1 MVSCSTVQCHVGR
14 MLRNMKNPE
23 SISYSYLL
31 GKAWPIIL
39 ANAAVPLLGLVD
51 TAVIGNVGSVTD
63 LGAIAFGALI
73 FSFVYW
79 SFGFLRMGTTGSVA
93 QALGADNQ
101 IEIRAVLGRA
111 LVLAVGLGLLLILMQ
126 WPIRLIALALL
137 DGSTPVEE
145 VTQQYFNI
153 RIWGAPATLA
163 TFALMGV
170 LIGLGNSRQ
179 LLLVQLF
186 LNGLNI
192 GLDIYFA
199 GVLGWGAAG
208 IALGTIIA
216 EWSAVIFAIWLIVRE
231 LNSRSTDGSDFWP
244 ISRLLDSASLKK
256 MLSAN
261 RDIMVRTLLL
271 VSSFGFFIN
280 QSAQFGDVVLAA
292 NHILLQLISFAAF
305 FLDGYAFVVE
315 SLVGSSLGAKRR
327 DSFDIAV
334 KRSSILA
341 LVTASVLALLLLL
354 FGDLAVAVLTDI
366 EPVQAAAQGSIF
378 LAAIYIFFSFA
389 AYQLDGIFIG
399 ASFTSQMRN
408 AALLSIA
415 VFLLAWWLLMESF
428 GTSGLWSA
436 MIIYVAARAGA
447 LLLFYPA
454 LKKSI
459 DA

>member
-1 MVSCSTVQCHVGR
+1 MSSGATLLA

-23 SISYSYLL
+23 SISYSYIL

-101 IEIRAVLGRA
+101 IEIRMILGRA
-111 LVLAVGLGLLLILMQ
+111 LLLAIGLGLFLILIQ
-126 WPIRLIALALL
+126 WPIRFIALSLL
-137 DGSTPVEE
+137 DGSIQVEK

-163 TFALMGV
+163 TFAVMGV

-179 LLLVQLF
+179 LLVVQLF

-199 GVLGWGAAG
+199 GVLGWGAEG
-208 IALGTIIA
+208 IALGTIIS
-216 EWSAVIFAIWLIVRE
+216 EWSAVIFATWLIVRE
-231 LNSRSTDGSDFWP
+231 LNSRRMAGDEFWSR
-244 ISRLLDSASLKK
+244 SRLLDSTSIRK
-256 MLSAN
+256 MLATN
-261 RDIMVRTLLL
+261 RDIMVRTLFLL
-271 VSSFGFFIN
+271 FSFGFFIN
-280 QSAQFGDVVLAA
+280 QSAQFGDVLLAA
-292 NHILLQLISFAAF
+292 NHILLQLISLAAF

-327 DSFDIAV
+327 DSFDTAV
-334 KRSSILA
+334 KRSSILS

-354 FGDLAVAVLTDI
+354 FGDLAVAILTDI
-366 EPVQAAAQGSIF
+366 EPVQAAARGLIF
-378 LAAIYIFFSFA
+378 LAAIYIFCSFA

-399 ASFTSQMRN
+399 ASFTGQMRN
-408 AALLSIA
+408 AAFFSIV
-415 VFLLAWWLLMESF
+415 VFLLAWWLLMDKF
-428 GTSGLWSA
+428 GVSGLWWA
-436 MIIYVAARAGA
+436 MIIYVFARGGA

-454 LKKSI
+454 LRKAI

>member
-1 MVSCSTVQCHVGR
+1 
-14 MLRNMKNPE
+14 MLLIIGKNPLH
-23 SISYSYLL
+23 SIMPNLDSITYRYLIE
-31 GKAWPIIL
+31 KAWPIIL

-51 TAVIGNVGSVTD
+51 TAVIGNVGTVTD

-93 QALGADNQ
+93 QALGAGDQ
-101 IEIRAVLGRA
+101 TEIRAVLGRA
-111 LVLAVGLGLLLILMQ
+111 LILAVALGLMLILVQ
-126 WPIRLIALALL
+126 WGIRLVALALL
-137 DGSTPVEE
+137 DGSDAVEE
-145 VTQQYFNI
+145 VTAQYFSI

-192 GLDIYFA
+192 SLDIYFA
-199 GVLGWGAAG
+199 GVLDWGVEG

-216 EWSAVIFAIWLIVRE
+216 EWSTVIFAVWLIMRE
-231 LNSRSTDGSDFWP
+231 LNSRLELGSEFWP
-244 ISRLLDSASLKK
+244 RSRLLDAAALKK
-256 MLSAN
+256 MLAAN
-261 RDIMVRTLLL
+261 RDIMIRTLLL
-271 VSSFGFFIN
+271 VFSFGFFIN
-280 QSAQFGDVVLAA
+280 QSAQFGDVMLAA

-315 SLVGSSLGAKRR
+315 SLVGSSLGARRR

-341 LVTASVLALLLLL
+341 LVTATALALLLLV
-354 FGDLAVAVLTDI
+354 FGDLAVAVLTDL
-366 EPVQAAAQGSIF
+366 EPVQTAAQGSLF

-389 AYQLDGIFIG
+389 AFQLDGVFIG
-399 ASFTSQMRN
+399 ASFTRQMRN
-408 AALLSIA
+408 AAFLSIA
-415 VFLLAWWLLMESF
+415 VFLFAWWVLMDRF
-428 GTSGLWSA
+428 GVNGLWWA

-454 LKKSI
+454 LRKFI
-459 DA
+459 DH

>member
-1 MVSCSTVQCHVGR
+1 
-14 MLRNMKNPE
+14 
-23 SISYSYLL
+23 
-31 GKAWPIIL
+31 
-39 ANAAVPLLGLVD
+39 
-51 TAVIGNVGSVTD
+51 VTD

-93 QALGADNQ
+93 QALGAADQ
-101 IEIRAVLGRA
+101 TEIRAVLGRA
-111 LVLAVGLGLLLILMQ
+111 LILAGALGLMLIVMQ
-126 WPIRLIALALL
+126 WGIRLVALALL
-137 DGSTPVEE
+137 DGSDAVEE
-145 VTQQYFNI
+145 VTAQYFSI

-192 GLDIYFA
+192 SLDIYFA
-199 GVLGWGAAG
+199 GVLDWGVEG

-216 EWSAVIFAIWLIVRE
+216 EWSTVIFAVWLIMRE
-231 LNSRSTDGSDFWP
+231 LNSRRELGSEFWP
-244 ISRLLDSASLKK
+244 RSRLLDAAALRKT
-256 MLSAN
+256 LAAN
-261 RDIMVRTLLL
+261 RDIMIRTLLL
-271 VSSFGFFIN
+271 VFSFGFFIN

-315 SLVGSSLGAKRR
+315 SLVGSSAGARRR

-341 LVTASVLALLLLL
+341 LVTATALALLLLV
-354 FGDLAVAVLTDI
+354 FGDLAVAVLTDL
-366 EPVQAAAQGSIF
+366 EPVQTAAQGSLF

-389 AYQLDGIFIG
+389 AFQLDGVFIG
-399 ASFTSQMRN
+399 ASFTRQMRN
-408 AALLSIA
+408 AAFLSIA
-415 VFLLAWWLLMESF
+415 VFLAAWWILMDRF
-428 GTSGLWSA
+428 GVNGLWWA

-454 LKKSI
+454 LRKSI
-459 DA
+459 AH

>member
-1 MVSCSTVQCHVGR
+1 MT
-14 MLRNMKNPE
+14 MIKPE

-31 GKAWPIIL
+31 EKAWPIIL

-93 QALGADNQ
+93 QALGAGDQ
-101 IEIRAVLGRA
+101 CEIRAVLGRA
-111 LVLAVGLGLLLILMQ
+111 LLLAVALGLLLIALQ
-126 WPIRLIALALL
+126 GPIRLVALSLL
-137 DGSTPVEE
+137 DGSAPVEA
-145 VTQQYFNI
+145 VTQQYFTI

-163 TFALMGV
+163 MFALMGV

-179 LLLVQLF
+179 LLLVQLL

-192 GLDIYFA
+192 CLDIVFA
-199 GVLGWGAAG
+199 GVLGWGAEG

-216 EWSAVIFAIWLIVRE
+216 EWLAVIFATWLILRE
-231 LNSRSTDGSDFWP
+231 LNARREHGTEFWP
-244 ISRLLDSASLKK
+244 KSRLLDAGQFRK
-256 MLSAN
+256 MLAAN
-261 RDIMVRTLLL
+261 RDIMIRTLLL
-271 VSSFGFFIN
+271 VFSFGFFIN

-315 SLVGSSLGAKRR
+315 SLVGASVGARRR
-327 DSFDIAV
+327 DSFDMAV

-341 LVTASVLALLLLL
+341 LSTAAVLALLLLV
-354 FGDLAVAVLTDI
+354 FGDIFVTILTDI
-366 EPVQAAAQGSIF
+366 ELVQDAAHNSLF

-389 AYQLDGIFIG
+389 AFQLDGIFIG
-399 ASFTSQMRN
+399 ASFTRQMRN
-408 AALLSIA
+408 AAFLSIA
-415 VFLLAWWLLMESF
+415 VYLAAWSLLMDRF
-428 GTSGLWSA
+428 GVNGLWWA
-436 MIIYVAARAGA
+436 MIIYVAARADA
-447 LLLFYPA
+447 LLLYFSA
-454 LKKSI
+454 LRQSVE
-459 DA
+459 D

>member
-1 MVSCSTVQCHVGR
+1 MQNSD
-14 MLRNMKNPE
+14 
-23 SISYSYLL
+23 SITYRYLL
-31 GKAWPIIL
+31 EKAWPIIL

-51 TAVIGNVGSVTD
+51 TAVIGNVGTVTD

-93 QALGADNQ
+93 QALGAVDQ
-101 IEIRAVLGRA
+101 TEIRAVLGRA
-111 LVLAVGLGLLLILMQ
+111 LILAVALGLMLIMMQ
-126 WPIRLIALALL
+126 WGIRLVALALL
-137 DGSTPVEE
+137 DGSAAVED
-145 VTQQYFNI
+145 VTAQYFNI

-192 GLDIYFA
+192 SLDIYFA
-199 GVLGWGAAG
+199 GVLDWGVEG

-216 EWSAVIFAIWLIVRE
+216 EWSTVIFAVWLIMRE
-231 LNSRSTDGSDFWP
+231 LNSRRELGSEFWP
-244 ISRLLDSASLKK
+244 RSRLLDGAALKK
-256 MLSAN
+256 MLAAN
-261 RDIMVRTLLL
+261 RDIMIRTLLL
-271 VSSFGFFIN
+271 VFSFGFFIN
-280 QSAQFGDVVLAA
+280 QSAQFGDVALAA

-327 DSFDIAV
+327 ESFDIAV

-341 LVTASVLALLLLL
+341 LVTAAVLALLLLL
-354 FGDLAVAVLTDI
+354 FGSSAVVVLTDI
-366 EPVQAAAQGSIF
+366 EPVQAAAQGSLF

-389 AYQLDGIFIG
+389 AFQLDGIFIG
-399 ASFTSQMRN
+399 ASFTRQMRN
-408 AALLSIA
+408 AAILSIA
-415 VFLLAWWLLMESF
+415 VFLLAWWMLRERF
-428 GTSGLWSA
+428 GVKGLWWA
-436 MIIYVAARAGA
+436 MIIYVSARAYA

-454 LKKSI
+454 LRKSI

>member
-1 MVSCSTVQCHVGR
+1 MQ
-14 MLRNMKNPE
+14 NPD
-23 SISYSYLL
+23 SITYRYLIE
-31 GKAWPIIL
+31 KAWPIIL

-51 TAVIGNVGSVTD
+51 TAVIGNVGTVTD

-93 QALGADNQ
+93 QALGAADQ
-101 IEIRAVLGRA
+101 AEIRAVLGRA
-111 LVLAVGLGLLLILMQ
+111 LILAVVLGLMLIVMQ
-126 WPIRLIALALL
+126 WGIRLVALALL
-137 DGSTPVEE
+137 DGSAAVEE
-145 VTQQYFNI
+145 VTAQYFNI

-192 GLDIYFA
+192 SLDIYFA
-199 GVLGWGAAG
+199 GLLDWGVEG

-216 EWSAVIFAIWLIVRE
+216 EWSTVIFAVWLIMRE
-231 LNSRSTDGSDFWP
+231 LNSRREPSSEFWP
-244 ISRLLDSASLKK
+244 RSRLLDAAALKK
-256 MLSAN
+256 MLAAN
-261 RDIMVRTLLL
+261 RDIMIRTLLL
-271 VSSFGFFIN
+271 VFSFGFFIN

-315 SLVGSSLGAKRR
+315 SLVGSSVGAKRR

-341 LVTASVLALLLLL
+341 LLTAAALALLLLL
-354 FGDLAVAVLTDI
+354 FGDVAVAVLTDL
-366 EPVQAAAQGSIF
+366 EPVQAAAQGSLF

-389 AYQLDGIFIG
+389 AFQLDGIFIG
-399 ASFTSQMRN
+399 ASFTRQMRN
-408 AALLSIA
+408 AAFLSIA
-415 VFLLAWWLLMESF
+415 VFLAAWWILMDRF
-428 GTSGLWSA
+428 GVNGLWWA
-436 MIIYVAARAGA
+436 MIIYVAARADA

-454 LKKSI
+454 LRKSI
-459 DA
+459 DH

>member
-1 MVSCSTVQCHVGR
+1 MQNSD
-14 MLRNMKNPE
+14 
-23 SISYSYLL
+23 SITYRYLL
-31 GKAWPIIL
+31 EKAWPIIL

-51 TAVIGNVGSVTD
+51 TAVIGNVGTVTD

-93 QALGADNQ
+93 QALGALDQ
-101 IEIRAVLGRA
+101 TEIRAVLGRA
-111 LVLAVGLGLLLILMQ
+111 LILAVALGLMLIMMQ
-126 WPIRLIALALL
+126 WGIRLVALALL
-137 DGSTPVEE
+137 DGSAAVED
-145 VTQQYFNI
+145 VTAQYFNI

-192 GLDIYFA
+192 SLDIYFA
-199 GVLGWGAAG
+199 GVLDWGVEG

-216 EWSAVIFAIWLIVRE
+216 EWSTVIFAVWLIMRE
-231 LNSRSTDGSDFWP
+231 LNSRRELGSEFWP
-244 ISRLLDSASLKK
+244 RSRLLDSAALKK
-256 MLSAN
+256 MLAAN
-261 RDIMVRTLLL
+261 RDIMIRTLLL
-271 VSSFGFFIN
+271 VFSFGFFIN

-327 DSFDIAV
+327 GSFDIAV

-341 LVTASVLALLLLL
+341 LVTAAVLALLLLL
-354 FGDLAVAVLTDI
+354 FGSPAVVVLTDI
-366 EPVQAAAQGSIF
+366 EPVQAAAQGSLF
-378 LAAIYIFFSFA
+378 LAAIYIFLSFA
-389 AYQLDGIFIG
+389 AFQLDGIFIG
-399 ASFTSQMRN
+399 ASFTRQMRN
-408 AALLSIA
+408 AAILSIA
-415 VFLLAWWLLMESF
+415 VFLLAWWMLMDRF
-428 GTSGLWSA
+428 GVKGLWWA
-436 MIIYVAARAGA
+436 MIIYVSARAYA

-454 LKKSI
+454 LRKSI

>member
-1 MVSCSTVQCHVGR
+1 
-14 MLRNMKNPE
+14 MKTPE
-23 SISYSYLL
+23 SISYAYLL
-31 GKAWPIIL
+31 EKAWPIIL

-51 TAVIGNVGSVTD
+51 TAVIGNVGTVID

-93 QALGADNQ
+93 QALGANDQ
-101 IEIRAVLGRA
+101 IEIRAILGRS
-111 LVLAVGLGLLLILMQ
+111 LLLAVGLGLLLIAIQ
-126 WPIRLIALALL
+126 WPIRLVAMSLL
-137 DGSTPVEE
+137 DGSAPVEE

-186 LNGLNI
+186 LNGLNM

-199 GVLGWGAAG
+199 GVLGWGASG
-208 IALGTIIA
+208 IALGTVIA
-216 EWSAVIFAIWLIVRE
+216 EWTTVLFALYLIVRE
-231 LNSRSTDGSDFWP
+231 LNSRRDPELEFWP
-244 ISRLLDSASLKK
+244 LSRLMDAAAFRK
-256 MLSAN
+256 MLAAN
-261 RDIMVRTLLL
+261 RDIMIRTLLL
-271 VSSFGFFIN
+271 VFSFGFFIN

-315 SLVGSSLGAKRR
+315 SLVGSSVGAKRR
-327 DSFDIAV
+327 DLFDVTV

-341 LVTASVLALLLLL
+341 LLTAAALALLLLF
-354 FGDLAVAVLTDI
+354 FGNTAVSLLTDI
-366 EPVQAAAQGSIF
+366 ELVQDAARNSVF
-378 LAAIYIFFSFA
+378 LAAIYIFFSVA
-389 AYQLDGIFIG
+389 AFQLDGIFIG
-399 ASFTSQMRN
+399 ASFTRQMRN
-408 AALLSIA
+408 AAFLSIA
-415 VFLLAWWLLMESF
+415 VFLLAWWILTDRF
-428 GTSGLWSA
+428 GVNGLWWA
-436 MIIYVAARAGA
+436 MIIYVAARADA
-447 LLLFYPA
+447 LLLYYPA
-454 LKKSI
+454 LRKSI

>member
-1 MVSCSTVQCHVGR
+1 MQNSD
-14 MLRNMKNPE
+14 
-23 SISYSYLL
+23 SITYRYLL
-31 GKAWPIIL
+31 EKAWPIIL

-51 TAVIGNVGSVTD
+51 TAVIGNVGTVTY

-93 QALGADNQ
+93 QALGAVDQ
-101 IEIRAVLGRA
+101 TEIRAVLGRA
-111 LVLAVGLGLLLILMQ
+111 LILAVALGLMLIMMQ
-126 WPIRLIALALL
+126 WGIRLVALALL
-137 DGSTPVEE
+137 DGSAAVED
-145 VTQQYFNI
+145 VTAQYFNI

-192 GLDIYFA
+192 SLDIYFA
-199 GVLGWGAAG
+199 GVLDWGVEG

-216 EWSAVIFAIWLIVRE
+216 EWSTVIFAVWLIMRE
-231 LNSRSTDGSDFWP
+231 LNSRRELGSEFWP
-244 ISRLLDSASLKK
+244 RSRLLDGAALKK
-256 MLSAN
+256 MLAAN
-261 RDIMVRTLLL
+261 RDIMIRTLLL
-271 VSSFGFFIN
+271 VFSFGFFIN

-327 DSFDIAV
+327 ESFDIAV

-341 LVTASVLALLLLL
+341 LVTAAVLALLLLL
-354 FGDLAVAVLTDI
+354 FGSSAVVVLTDI
-366 EPVQAAAQGSIF
+366 EPVQSAAQGSLL

-389 AYQLDGIFIG
+389 AFQLDGIFIG
-399 ASFTSQMRN
+399 ASFTRQMRN
-408 AALLSIA
+408 AAILSIA
-415 VFLLAWWLLMESF
+415 VFLLAWWMLMDRF
-428 GTSGLWSA
+428 GMKGLWWA
-436 MIIYVAARAGA
+436 MIIYVSARAYA

-454 LKKSI
+454 LRKSI

>member
-1 MVSCSTVQCHVGR
+1 MQ
-14 MLRNMKNPE
+14 NPD
-23 SISYSYLL
+23 SITYRYLL
-31 GKAWPIIL
+31 EKAWPIIL

-51 TAVIGNVGSVTD
+51 TAVIGNVGTVTD

-93 QALGADNQ
+93 QALGAADQ
-101 IEIRAVLGRA
+101 TEIRAVLGRA
-111 LVLAVGLGLLLILMQ
+111 LILAVALGLILIMMQ
-126 WPIRLIALALL
+126 WGIRLVALALL
-137 DGSTPVEE
+137 DGSAAVED
-145 VTQQYFNI
+145 VTAQYFNI

-192 GLDIYFA
+192 SLDIYFA
-199 GVLGWGAAG
+199 GVLDWGVEG

-216 EWSAVIFAIWLIVRE
+216 EWSTVIFAVWLIMRE
-231 LNSRSTDGSDFWP
+231 LNSRRELGSEFWP
-244 ISRLLDSASLKK
+244 RSRLLDGAALKK
-256 MLSAN
+256 MLAAN
-261 RDIMVRTLLL
+261 RDIMIRTLLL
-271 VSSFGFFIN
+271 VFSFGFFIN

-315 SLVGSSLGAKRR
+315 SLVGSSLGARRR

-334 KRSSILA
+334 KRSRILA
-341 LVTASVLALLLLL
+341 LVTAAVLALLLLL
-354 FGDLAVAVLTDI
+354 FGSSAVVVLTDI
-366 EPVQAAAQGSIF
+366 EPVQAAAQGSLF

-389 AYQLDGIFIG
+389 AFQLDGIFIG
-399 ASFTSQMRN
+399 ASFTRQMRN
-408 AALLSIA
+408 AAILSIA
-415 VFLLAWWLLMESF
+415 VFLLAWWMLMDRF
-428 GTSGLWSA
+428 GVNGLWWA
-436 MIIYVAARAGA
+436 VIIYVSARAYA

-454 LKKSI
+454 LRKSI

>member
-1 MVSCSTVQCHVGR
+1 MQNSD
-14 MLRNMKNPE
+14 
-23 SISYSYLL
+23 SITYRYLIE
-31 GKAWPIIL
+31 KAWPIIL

-51 TAVIGNVGSVTD
+51 TAVIGNVGTVTD

-93 QALGADNQ
+93 QALGAGDQ
-101 IEIRAVLGRA
+101 TEIRAVLGRA
-111 LVLAVGLGLLLILMQ
+111 LILAVALGLMLIVMQ
-126 WPIRLIALALL
+126 WGIRLVALALL
-137 DGSTPVEE
+137 DGSAAVEE
-145 VTQQYFNI
+145 VTAQYFNI

-192 GLDIYFA
+192 SLDIYFA
-199 GVLGWGAAG
+199 GVLDWGVEG

-216 EWSAVIFAIWLIVRE
+216 EWSTVIFAVWLIMRE
-231 LNSRSTDGSDFWP
+231 LNSRREPGCEFWP
-244 ISRLLDSASLKK
+244 RSRLLDAAALKK
-256 MLSAN
+256 MLAAN
-261 RDIMVRTLLL
+261 RDIMIRTLLL
-271 VSSFGFFIN
+271 VFSFGFFIN

-315 SLVGSSLGAKRR
+315 SLVGSSVGAKRR

-341 LVTASVLALLLLL
+341 LVTASALALLLLL
-354 FGDLAVAVLTDI
+354 FGDLAVAVLTDL
-366 EPVQAAAQGSIF
+366 EPVQAAAQGSLF

-389 AYQLDGIFIG
+389 AFQLDGIFIG
-399 ASFTSQMRN
+399 ASFTRQMRN
-408 AALLSIA
+408 AAFLSIA
-415 VFLLAWWLLMESF
+415 VFLAAWWILMDRF
-428 GTSGLWSA
+428 GVNGLWWA
-436 MIIYVAARAGA
+436 MIIYVAARADA

-454 LKKSI
+454 LRKSI
-459 DA
+459 DH

>member
-1 MVSCSTVQCHVGR
+1 MQ
-14 MLRNMKNPE
+14 NPD
-23 SISYSYLL
+23 SITYRYLL
-31 GKAWPIIL
+31 EKAWPIIL

-51 TAVIGNVGSVTD
+51 TAVIGNVGTVTD

-93 QALGADNQ
+93 QALGAVDQ
-101 IEIRAVLGRA
+101 TEIRAVLGRA
-111 LVLAVGLGLLLILMQ
+111 LILAVALGLMLIMMQ
-126 WPIRLIALALL
+126 WGIRLVALALL
-137 DGSTPVEE
+137 DGSAAVED
-145 VTQQYFNI
+145 VTAQYFNI

-192 GLDIYFA
+192 SLDIYFA
-199 GVLGWGAAG
+199 GVLDWGVEG

-216 EWSAVIFAIWLIVRE
+216 EWSTVIFAVWLIMRE
-231 LNSRSTDGSDFWP
+231 LNSRRELGSEFWP
-244 ISRLLDSASLKK
+244 RSRLLDGAALKK
-256 MLSAN
+256 MLAAN
-261 RDIMVRTLLL
+261 RDIMIRTLLL
-271 VSSFGFFIN
+271 VFSFGFFIN

-327 DSFDIAV
+327 ESFDIAV

-341 LVTASVLALLLLL
+341 LVTAAVLALLLLL
-354 FGDLAVAVLTDI
+354 FGSPAVVVLTDI
-366 EPVQAAAQGSIF
+366 EPVQAAAQGSLF
-378 LAAIYIFFSFA
+378 LAAIYIFLSFA
-389 AYQLDGIFIG
+389 AFQLDGIFIG
-399 ASFTSQMRN
+399 ASFTRQMRN
-408 AALLSIA
+408 AAILSIA
-415 VFLLAWWLLMESF
+415 VFLLAWWMLMDRF
-428 GTSGLWSA
+428 GVKGLWWA
-436 MIIYVAARAGA
+436 MIIYVSARAYA

-454 LKKSI
+454 LRKSI